1 LLELWV
7 DRLTTLDST
16 TLNLSNMAKPGR
28 KWTTVGLML
37 DLIADGCSPT
47 FFPLVGTSAYPLLG
61 HGPDKLSDV
70 KIVGYLTLL
79 QFTDEPYF
87 LRGNHYSVK
96 PMSVCFV

>member
-1 LLELWV
+1 LELWV
-7 DRLTTLDST
+7 DRLTPLDST
-16 TLNLSNMAKPGR
+16 TLNLSNMAKRGR
-28 KWTTVGLML
+28 KFHTGGPKL
-37 DLIADGCSPT
+37 DLTTDGCSPT
-47 FFPLVGTSAYPLLG
+47 FLPLVGKSAYPLSG